1 MYYKIIN
8 NLKKYYKNEEQ
19 LLKRIE
25 DINNYFNKKCIISN
39 EYFKLILIYENEIV
53 KINIHHTDNYI
64 EVC

>member
-1 MYYKIIN
+1 MYYKITN

>member
-1 MYYKIIN
+1 MYYKIMN
-8 NLKKYYKNEEQ
+8 NLKKYYKNEEE

-39 EYFKLILIYENEIV
+39 EYFKLILIYEDEIV
-53 KINIHHTDNYI
+53 KINIYHTDSCI

>member
-1 MYYKIIN
+1 MYYKIMN

>member
-1 MYYKIIN
+1 MYYKIMN

-39 EYFKLILIYENEIV
+39 EYFKLILIYEDEIV
-53 KINIHHTDNYI
+53 KINMHHADGYI

>member
-1 MYYKIIN
+1 MYYKIMN

-39 EYFKLILIYENEIV
+39 EYFKLILIYEDEIV
-53 KINIHHTDNYI
+53 KINIHHTDSYI

>member
-1 MYYKIIN
+1 MYYKIMN

-39 EYFKLILIYENEIV
+39 EYFKLVLIYEDEII
-53 KINIHHTDNYI
+53 KINILHTNGYI

>member
-1 MYYKIIN
+1 MYYKIMN

-39 EYFKLILIYENEIV
+39 EYFKLILIYEGEIV
-53 KINIHHTDNYI
+53 KINVLHTNGYI

>member
-1 MYYKIIN
+1 MYYKIMN

-39 EYFKLILIYENEIV
+39 EYFKLILIYEDEII
-53 KINIHHTDNYI
+53 KINIHHANSYI

>member
-1 MYYKIIN
+1 MYYKITN

-39 EYFKLILIYENEIV
+39 EYFKLILIYEDEIV
-53 KINIHHTDNYI
+53 KINMHHTDSYI

>member
-1 MYYKIIN
+1 MYYKIMN

-39 EYFKLILIYENEIV
+39 KYFKLILIYENEIV
-53 KINIHHTDNYI
+53 KINMHHTDSYI

>member
-1 MYYKIIN
+1 MYYKIMN
-8 NLKKYYKNEEQ
+8 YLKKYYKNEEQ

-53 KINIHHTDNYI
+53 KINMHHTDSYI

>member
-1 MYYKIIN
+1 MYYKIMN

-39 EYFKLILIYENEIV
+39 EYFKLILIYEDEIV
-53 KINIHHTDNYI
+53 KINIYHNDSCI

>member
-1 MYYKIIN
+1 MYYKITN

-39 EYFKLILIYENEIV
+39 EYFKLILIYEDEII
-53 KINIHHTDNYI
+53 KINIHHTDSYI

>member
-39 EYFKLILIYENEIV
+39 EYFKLILIYEDEIV
-53 KINIHHTDNYI
+53 KINIFHTDSYI

>member
-1 MYYKIIN
+1 MYYKIMN

-39 EYFKLILIYENEIV
+39 EYFKLILIYEDEIV
-53 KINIHHTDNYI
+53 KINIHHADNYI

>member
-1 MYYKIIN
+1 MYYKIMN

-53 KINIHHTDNYI
+53 KINMHHIDSYI

>member
-8 NLKKYYKNEEQ
+8 NLKKYYKNEGQ

-39 EYFKLILIYENEIV
+39 EYFKLILIYEDEVV
-53 KINIHHTDNYI
+53 KINIHHTDSYI

>member
-1 MYYKIIN
+1 MYYKIMN

-25 DINNYFNKKCIISN
+25 DINNYFNKECIISN
-39 EYFKLILIYENEIV
+39 EYFKLILIYKDEIV
-53 KINIHHTDNYI
+53 KINMHHIDSYI

>member
-1 MYYKIIN
+1 MYYKIMN

-39 EYFKLILIYENEIV
+39 EYFKLILIYEDEVV
-53 KINIHHTDNYI
+53 KINIHHTDSYI

>member
-1 MYYKIIN
+1 MYYKIMN

-39 EYFKLILIYENEIV
+39 EYFKLILIYEDETV
-53 KINIHHTDNYI
+53 KINIYHTDNYI

>member
-1 MYYKIIN
+1 MYYKIMN

-39 EYFKLILIYENEIV
+39 EYFKLILIYENEVV
-53 KINIHHTDNYI
+53 KINIYHANDYI

>member
-1 MYYKIIN
+1 MYYKIMN

-25 DINNYFNKKCIISN
+25 DINNYINKKCIISN

-53 KINIHHTDNYI
+53 KINMHLTDSYI

>member
-1 MYYKIIN
+1 MYYKIMN

-25 DINNYFNKKCIISN
+25 DINNYFNKKCVISN
-39 EYFKLILIYENEIV
+39 EYFKLILIYEDEIV
-53 KINIHHTDNYI
+53 KINMHHTNSYI

>member
-1 MYYKIIN
+1 MYYKIMN
-8 NLKKYYKNEEQ
+8 NLKKYYKDEEQ

-39 EYFKLILIYENEIV
+39 EYFKLILIYKDEIV
-53 KINIHHTDNYI
+53 KINMHHTDSYI

>member
-1 MYYKIIN
+1 MYYKIMN

-53 KINIHHTDNYI
+53 KINMHHTDNYI

>member
-1 MYYKIIN
+1 MYYKIMN

-39 EYFKLILIYENEIV
+39 EYFKLILIYEDEIV
-53 KINIHHTDNYI
+53 KINMHHTDSYI

>member
-53 KINIHHTDNYI
+53 KINMHHTDSYI

>member
-1 MYYKIIN
+1 MFYKIMN

-39 EYFKLILIYENEIV
+39 EYFKLILIYEGEIV
-53 KINIHHTDNYI
+53 KINIHHTDSYI

>member
-1 MYYKIIN
+1 MYYKIMN

-39 EYFKLILIYENEIV
+39 EYFKLILIYEDEIV
-53 KINIHHTDNYI
+53 KINIYHTDSCI

>member
-39 EYFKLILIYENEIV
+39 EYFKLILIYEDEVV
-53 KINIHHTDNYI
+53 KINIHHTDSYI

>member
-1 MYYKIIN
+1 MYYKITN

-39 EYFKLILIYENEIV
+39 EYFKLILIYEDEVV
-53 KINIHHTDNYI
+53 KINIHHTDSYI

>member
-1 MYYKIIN
+1 MYYKIMN

-53 KINIHHTDNYI
+53 KINMHHTDSYI

>member
-1 MYYKIIN
+1 MYYKIMN

-25 DINNYFNKKCIISN
+25 DINNYFNKKYIISN
-39 EYFKLILIYENEIV
+39 EYFKLILIYEEEII
-53 KINIHHTDNYI
+53 KINIHHIDNYI

>member
-1 MYYKIIN
+1 MYYKIMN

-39 EYFKLILIYENEIV
+39 EYFKLILIYEDEII
-53 KINIHHTDNYI
+53 KINIHHTDSYI